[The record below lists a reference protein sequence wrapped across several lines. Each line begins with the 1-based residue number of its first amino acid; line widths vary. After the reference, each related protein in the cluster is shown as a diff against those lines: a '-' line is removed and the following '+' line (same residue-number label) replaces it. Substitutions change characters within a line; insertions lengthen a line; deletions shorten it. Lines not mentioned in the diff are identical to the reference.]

1 MSLICNP
8 TRAFVSLVVHFE
20 RSSTRRARAIAPR
33 DALAKTLKRRD
44 RHRHRRRCVA
54 ARASRGVGMERTH
67 LNVIERPLSEQFH
80 FLSRRH
86 RDRARRVKA
95 ERRVG
100 RRATCR
106 ARVAVRV
113 ASSQRPSRQRRR
125 RLERARSGAAQDDAE
140 VDGDGRRAMA
150 GKAKPKKVRSSSR
163 SFFASRRRATPR
175 DATR

>member
-8 TRAFVSLVVHFE
+8 TRAFVSLIVHFE
-20 RSSTRRARAIAPR
+20 RSSTRSARAIASR

-86 RDRARRVKA
+86 RDRARRVKT

-113 ASSQRPSRQRRR
+113 VSSLAARHGGDVSNA
-125 RLERARSGAAQDDAE
+125 RASGAAHDDAK

-150 GKAKPKKVRSSSR
+150 GKAKPKKVRSSCR
-163 SFFASRRRATPR
+163 SFVASRRRATPH
-175 DATR
+175 DAAR